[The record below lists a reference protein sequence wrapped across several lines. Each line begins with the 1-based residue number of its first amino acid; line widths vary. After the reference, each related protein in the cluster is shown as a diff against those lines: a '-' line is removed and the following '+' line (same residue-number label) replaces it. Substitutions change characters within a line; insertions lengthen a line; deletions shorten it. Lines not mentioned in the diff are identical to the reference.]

1 MWDYVRVVYQP
12 RKGQLT
18 MTSSNQEPGIFIQLP
33 ENFNL
38 LDLNSQTW
46 ENSKKTDLP
55 KPRFKLTMTLTNHG
69 NCRGFH
75 PLVKSIM
82 NTSHDKCQ
90 RLTTSLQQEVTSLQQ
105 GVFTLEVTSPSAEIV
120 LAVIGL
126 VSASGKN
133 SFNGDDFTLNG
144 HKECSAHIVLT
155 QEQ

>member
-1 MWDYVRVVYQP
+1 
-12 RKGQLT
+12 
-18 MTSSNQEPGIFIQLP
+18 MTSSNQEHGIFIQLP
-33 ENFNL
+33 EKLNF

-46 ENSKKTDLP
+46 ENPKKRDLP

-69 NCRGFH
+69 NCIGFH

-82 NTSHDKCQ
+82 NTIHDKCKKF
-90 RLTTSLQQEVTSLQQ
+90 TTSLQQE
-105 GVFTLEVTSPSAEIV
+105 VFTLEVTSPSAEIV

-126 VSASGKN
+126 ISSSGKN
-133 SFNGDDFTLNG
+133 IFNGDDFTLNG